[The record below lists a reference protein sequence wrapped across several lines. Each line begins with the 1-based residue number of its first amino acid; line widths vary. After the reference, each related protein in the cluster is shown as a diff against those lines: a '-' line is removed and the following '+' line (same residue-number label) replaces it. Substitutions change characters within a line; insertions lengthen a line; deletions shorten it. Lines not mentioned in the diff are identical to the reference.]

1 MSWSQKKSKISGN
14 LIIDGTVQSDQ
25 LADNAVTGDKIADNT
40 ITDANLKGI
49 GTESTYAR
57 IDEIQVNR
65 YANTAILDFN
75 FPATQHSV
83 SKKRYIDFSGYINN
97 YTGSSTD
104 YSEYTYIRT
113 DIKNEYGTIHYNKLI
128 GEAVHVNYP
137 RTYWQTVKFQGDVTD
152 KIYGS
157 GIGTL
162 SVNRSVGHV
171 YTQSSL
177 GSEILTNGTFSS
189 GSTGWTIENAV
200 LFNFGSNLQ
209 IMSNGSGDTVL
220 YQQINIDDG
229 ENYIVQI
236 LTTSY
241 SSSNKYKAYISP
253 TTDWRDGYEVIE
265 QYTTISSGE
274 ARAYGSTAYL
284 IVRLTGPSGNS
295 LYFNSLSVKKSQV
308 ETFVEI
314 SAYPSGLANSN
325 GTPVDIYNKPFGTTN
340 VNAYSSFNYAYV
352 NLTTLN
358 YQSFT
363 SISSSTYVGN
373 THEQLTCRLHCY
385 QRAYQYARIRDLVVK
400 MLST

>member
-14 LIIDGTVQSDQ
+14 LIIDGTVQTDQ
-25 LADNAVTGDKIADNT
+25 LADDAVTGDKIADNT

-57 IDEIQVNR
+57 IDEVQVSR
-65 YANTAILDFN
+65 YANVPILDFN

-83 SKKRYIDFSGYINN
+83 PKKRYIDFSGGLYNW
-97 YTGSSTD
+97 TGSTTD
-104 YSEYTYIRT
+104 YSEYAYIAT
-113 DIKNEYGTIHYNKLI
+113 EVKNIYGTTHYNKLI
-128 GEAVHVNYP
+128 GEAVHHSYP
-137 RTYWQTVKFQGDVTD
+137 RQYWQTVKFQGDVTD

-162 SVNRSVGHV
+162 FVNRSIGTV

-177 GSEILTNGTFSS
+177 GSEILTNNTFTSGT
-189 GSTGWTIENAV
+189 TGWTIENAS
-200 LFNFGSNLQ
+200 LINAGANLQ
-209 IMSNGSGDTVL
+209 IMSDGSGDTVL

-229 ENYIVQI
+229 ENYIVEI

-241 SSSNKYKAYISP
+241 SSSNVYKAYISP
-253 TTDWRDGYEVIE
+253 TTDWRDGYEAIE
-265 QYTTISSGE
+265 QYTTLSSGE

-284 IVRLTGPSGNS
+284 IVRLTGSSGNS
-295 LYFNSLSVKKSQV
+295 LYFSSLSVKKSQV

-325 GTPVDIYNKPFGTTN
+325 GTPVDIYNRPLGSTN
-340 VNAYSSFNYAYV
+340 VNSYAV
-352 NLTTLN
+352 FHLAFSHLTTLS
-358 YQSFT
+358 YT
-363 SISSSTYVGN
+363 SYTNISSSVYLGK
-373 THEQLTCRLHCY
+373 THEQLTCRLRCY
-385 QRAYQYARIRDLVVK
+385 QRAYQYARIQDLVIK